1 MTVHL
6 LDNRNVACSLGLV
19 RVRQKLSEVALGDM
33 LEVRTRDRF
42 APYEVPAWVER
53 VGLEMAFQRRIGFW
67 LFATYVFGI
76 RKVAAVEPPRVR
88 LE

>member
-6 LDNRNVACSLGLV
+6 LDNRNVTCSMGLV
-19 RVRQKLSEVALGDM
+19 RVRQKLSEVPVGDL

-53 VGLEMAFQRRIGFW
+53 VGLEMAYQRRKGFW
-67 LFATYVFGI
+67 LFATYVFCI
-76 RKVAAVEPPRVR
+76 RKVTSVAPPRVR
-88 LE
+88 LD

>member
-6 LDNRNVACSLGLV
+6 LDNRNVTCSLGLM
-19 RVRQKLSEVALGDM
+19 RVRQKLSELPLGDM

-53 VGLEMAFQRRIGFW
+53 VGLEMAFQRRKGFW
-67 LFATYVFGI
+67 LFATYVFCI
-76 RKVAAVEPPRVR
+76 RKVTAVEAPRVKF
-88 LE
+88 E

>member
-1 MTVHL
+1 VTVHL
-6 LDNRNVACSLGLV
+6 LDNSNVNCSLGLV
-19 RVRQKLSEVALGDM
+19 RVRQKLSELPLGDM

-53 VGLEMAFQRRIGFW
+53 AGLEMASQRTKGFW
-67 LFATYVFGI
+67 LFATYVFCI
-76 RKVAAVEPPRVR
+76 RKVTAVEAPRVR